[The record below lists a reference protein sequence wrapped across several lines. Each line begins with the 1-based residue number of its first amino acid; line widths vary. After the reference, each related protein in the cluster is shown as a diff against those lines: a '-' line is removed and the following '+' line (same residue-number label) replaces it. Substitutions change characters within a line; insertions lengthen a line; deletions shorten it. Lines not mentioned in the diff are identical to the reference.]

1 VKILWVSP
9 FFLHPVN
16 EGARRRSLGILQCLH
31 RRHEIH
37 FAALATP
44 DCAEGVE
51 HAAEYSARA
60 YPVLHRQPTRSSAA
74 FAPQVVGS
82 IFNST
87 PLSISRYTSRAMK
100 RQLRILI
107 ERNDFDVIVADTPEI
122 TASVPHIGR
131 CVVFTHGVYA
141 MLWDRHTAVAATP
154 VHRWYFRLQ
163 ARRMRRYERIVY
175 RECRQVIAV
184 SEIDAQC
191 IRQMCGIEHVSTA
204 PTGVDVDFFSP
215 PAPVR
220 SNGHVVFIGSMDWLP
235 NIDGVLYFTEKILPL
250 IRLRI
255 PDCGLTIAGRFPDE
269 RIRRLAVRDRQIT
282 VTGTVEDIRP
292 YLWHAGVAIVPL
304 RIGDGTRLKVYEAMA
319 AKVPVVSTSIG
330 AEGLDYADGQNILIA
345 DDPQRFAGECVRLL
359 RDRTE
364 RERISAA
371 AWRMVTE
378 KYSWEAVT
386 QTFERILE
394 QTVAVGKG

>member
-1 VKILWVSP
+1 
-9 FFLHPVN
+9 
-16 EGARRRSLGILQCLH
+16 
-31 RRHEIH
+31 
-37 FAALATP
+37 
-44 DCAEGVE
+44 
-51 HAAEYSARA
+51 
-60 YPVLHRQPTRSSAA
+60 
-74 FAPQVVGS
+74 
-82 IFNST
+82 
-87 PLSISRYTSRAMK
+87 
-100 RQLRILI
+100 
-107 ERNDFDVIVADTPEI
+107 
-122 TASVPHIGR
+122 
-131 CVVFTHGVYA
+131 
-141 MLWDRHTAVAATP
+141 
-154 VHRWYFRLQ
+154 
-163 ARRMRRYERIVY
+163 MRRYERIVY

-269 RIRRLAVRDRQIT
+269 RIRRLAVRDRRIT